1 MLMQPVREIILWQ
14 VVLIQS
20 RMLANGTG
28 TLEILEQEFNTF
40 VTILELIEL
49 FQLTQKIVL

>member
-20 RMLANGTG
+20 RMLANGTE
-28 TLEILEQEFNTF
+28 TLEILDQGFNTI
-40 VTILELIEL
+40 VTILELSEL
-49 FQLTQKIVL
+49 FQ